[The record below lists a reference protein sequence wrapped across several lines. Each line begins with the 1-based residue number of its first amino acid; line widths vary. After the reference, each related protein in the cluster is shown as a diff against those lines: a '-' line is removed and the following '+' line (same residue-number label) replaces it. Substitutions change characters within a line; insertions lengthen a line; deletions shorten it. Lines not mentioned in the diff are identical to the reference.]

1 MIAECY
7 ADENLVKKFYNII
20 KVEKDIKY
28 NYYIFHQKIYHHT
41 IIWTVRFTE
50 VNKVILIDEKDRS
63 KRKEIK
69 V

>member
-1 MIAECY
+1 MKAVCY
-7 ADENLVKKFYNII
+7 DNDKIVKTFYNII
-20 KVEKDIKY
+20 KVEKEKKY

-50 VNKVILIDEKDRS
+50 VNKVVLFDKDN
-63 KRKEIK
+63 KIVKEIA